1 MPLTSHPE
9 PFGDALR
16 RLRREAGR
24 TLSDLASLLGVSIVY
39 VSDVERGN
47 RKPLGNERILKVA
60 QFLGADPT
68 PLIEAANR
76 ERGFIEYDIT
86 NASSLE
92 ADVVGGLV
100 SGLAR
105 GGVSD
110 DQLHQIRAI
119 LKRKGDGNDD

>member
-1 MPLTSHPE
+1 MTLSSQPE
-9 PFGDALR
+9 RFGGALR

-47 RKPLGNERILKVA
+47 RKPLGNERILRVA
-60 QFLGADPT
+60 QFLGANPA
-68 PLIEAANR
+68 PLLEAANK

-86 NASSLE
+86 KASSLE

-110 DQLHQIRAI
+110 DQLHQIQAI
-119 LKRKGDGNDD
+119 LKRQRDRNDD